1 MFQQIMLIGNL
12 GRDPEMRYTSTG
24 VPVTSFSMAVSRRW
38 TGQDGQ
44 QQEKTVWFRVSTW
57 RKQAE
62 VANQYLTKG
71 SKVLVIG
78 EIEEPRIY
86 TAQDGTQ
93 RTSLEVNAQQIKFL
107 SPRGEGGNF
116 GDSDVQPVDRG
127 FGNAGYGGSSSGGGN
142 GNPAGGGD
150 SAPGQSDDDIPF

>member
-12 GRDPEMRYTSTG
+12 GRDPEMRYTASG
-24 VPVTSFSMAVSRRW
+24 VPVTSFSVAVSRRW

-44 QQEKTVWFRVSTW
+44 QQEKTVWFRVNTW

-71 SKVLVIG
+71 SRVLVIG

-86 TAQDGTQ
+86 TANDGTQ
-93 RTSLEVNAQQIKFL
+93 RTSLEVNAQQLKFL
-107 SPRGEGGNF
+107 TPKGEGGNF

-127 FGNAGYGGSSSGGGN
+127 YGNAGTGSYGGGN
-142 GNPAGGGD
+142 GQSGGGD
-150 SAPGQSDDDIPF
+150 GGASSQGDDEIPF

>member
-12 GRDPEMRYTSTG
+12 GRDPEMRYTSSG
-24 VPVTSFSMAVSRRW
+24 VPVTSFSMAVSRKW

-44 QQEKTVWFRVSTW
+44 QQEKTVWFRVTTW

-62 VANQYLTKG
+62 IANQYLTKG

-86 TAQDGTQ
+86 TANDGTQ

-127 FGNAGYGGSSSGGGN
+127 YGGGGYSSGGGN
-142 GNPAGGGD
+142 GNAGGG
-150 SAPGQSDDDIPF
+150 SSGPSQSDDDIPF